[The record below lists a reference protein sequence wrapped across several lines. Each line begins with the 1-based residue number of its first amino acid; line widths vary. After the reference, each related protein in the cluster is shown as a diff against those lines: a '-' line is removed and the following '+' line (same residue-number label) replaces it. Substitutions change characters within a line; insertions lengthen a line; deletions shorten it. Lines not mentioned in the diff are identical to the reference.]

1 MKEKV
6 KFYRCPI
13 CGNVI
18 ELIDGNINNITC
30 CNQKMVE
37 LTANI
42 VDASQEK
49 HVPVYEE
56 KNSEIIVKVG
66 EVEHPMEESH
76 YIMWIAQVTDNAIT
90 RINLK
95 PREKAVVNFSNI
107 KDSIIYVYCNKH
119 GLWKTIVK

>member
-6 KFYRCPI
+6 KFYQCSK

-37 LTANI
+37 LTANT

-56 KNSEIIVKVG
+56 KNSEILVKIG

-76 YIMWIAQVTDNAIT
+76 YIMWIAQVTANNIT
-90 RINLK
+90 RVNLI
-95 PREKAVVNFSNI
+95 PGEKTTAKFPNI
-107 KDSIIYVYCNKH
+107 KDSIIYAYCNKH
-119 GLWKTIVK
+119 GLWKTIIK